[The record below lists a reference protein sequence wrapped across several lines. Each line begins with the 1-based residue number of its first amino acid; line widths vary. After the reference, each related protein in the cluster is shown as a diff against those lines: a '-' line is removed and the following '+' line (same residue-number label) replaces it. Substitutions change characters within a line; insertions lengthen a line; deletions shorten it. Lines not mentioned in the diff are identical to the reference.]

1 MDDMKIIAGAMFV
14 AIFSALL
21 IIGGSY
27 TMDRNE
33 VGPCTVTG
41 KESVIVEG
49 NNQYR
54 VYTEECGTFI
64 VKDTLFAL
72 RFNSADT
79 YSSLKD
85 GESYRF
91 STQGFRLGIT
101 SSFPNIL
108 DHEPVVS
115 G

>member
-1 MDDMKIIAGAMFV
+1 MNDMKIIAGAMFV
-14 AIFSALL
+14 AVFSALL
-21 IIGGSY
+21 IIGVSL

-54 VYTEECGTFI
+54 VYTKECGTFI

-79 YSSLKD
+79 YSALKD
-85 GESYRF
+85 GESYQFR
-91 STQGFRLGIT
+91 TQGSRLGT
-101 SSFPNIL
+101 ASTFPNIL
-108 DHEPVVS
+108 DYTEN
-115 G
+115 

>member
-1 MDDMKIIAGAMFV
+1 MDNIKIIVGAIFV
-14 AIFSALL
+14 TIFSALL
-21 IIGGSY
+21 IMGVSY

-41 KESVIVEG
+41 KESVMVEG

-85 GESYRF
+85 GESYQFR
-91 STQGFRLGIT
+91 TQGFRLGIT
-101 SSFPNIL
+101 STFPNIL
-108 DHEPVVS
+108 DYAEN
-115 G
+115 

>member
-1 MDDMKIIAGAMFV
+1 MNDMKLIAGAMLA
-14 AIFSALL
+14 AIFSTLL
-21 IIGGSY
+21 IIGVSY
-27 TMDRNE
+27 AMNRNE

-41 KESVIVEG
+41 KESVVAEG
-49 NNQYR
+49 DNQYR

-85 GESYRF
+85 GESYQFR
-91 STQGFRLGIT
+91 TQGFRLGIT
-101 SSFPNIL
+101 STFPNIL
-108 DHEPVVS
+108 DYAEN
-115 G
+115 

>member
-1 MDDMKIIAGAMFV
+1 MNDMRIIAGAIFV

-21 IIGGSY
+21 IVGASY

-33 VGPCTVTG
+33 VGPCTVTD
-41 KESVIVEG
+41 KESVMVEG

-54 VYTEECGTFI
+54 VYTEECGTF
-64 VKDTLFAL
+64 VVQDTLFAL

-85 GESYRF
+85 GESYQF
-91 STQGFRLGIT
+91 ITQGFRLAIT
-101 SSFPNIL
+101 STFPNIL
-108 DHEPVVS
+108 DYEPVVS

>member
-1 MDDMKIIAGAMFV
+1 MNNMKIIAGATFV

-21 IIGGSY
+21 IIGVFY
-27 TMDRNE
+27 TLDRNE

-41 KESVIVEG
+41 KESVMVEG

-54 VYTEECGTFI
+54 VYTEECGTFV

-85 GESYRF
+85 GESYQFR
-91 STQGFRLGIT
+91 TQGFRLGIT
-101 SSFPNIL
+101 STFPNIL
-108 DHEPVVS
+108 DYKEVS
-115 G
+115 

>member
-1 MDDMKIIAGAMFV
+1 MDNMKPIAGAMLA
-14 AIFSALL
+14 AIVSALL
-21 IIGGSY
+21 IIGLSY
-27 TMDRNE
+27 TMNRNE

-41 KESVIVEG
+41 KESVMVEG

-54 VYTEECGTFI
+54 VYTEECGTFV

-85 GESYRF
+85 GESYQFR
-91 STQGFRLGIT
+91 TQGFRLEVA

-108 DHEPVVS
+108 DYKEVS
-115 G
+115 